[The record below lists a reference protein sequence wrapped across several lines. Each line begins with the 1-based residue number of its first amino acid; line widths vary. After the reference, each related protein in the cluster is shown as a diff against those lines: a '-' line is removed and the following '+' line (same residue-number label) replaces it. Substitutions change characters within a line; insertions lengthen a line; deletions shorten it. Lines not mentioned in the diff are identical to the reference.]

1 MGGLVNL
8 MGRTAV
14 SVGYLCDE
22 PFQGGQSAAGVM
34 ASLFYQMGKFSQII
48 AGRRLHDGY
57 TTVRRLLD
65 LS

>member
-8 MGRTAV
+8 MGGAAG
-14 SVGYLCDE
+14 SVGYICDL
-22 PFQGGQSAAGVM
+22 PFQGGPFAARVM
-34 ASLFYQMGKFSQII
+34 ASLFHQMGKFSQII

-57 TTVRRLLD
+57 TTVRRRLD